1 MTHILLV
8 EDDHTLARPLIATL
22 EREGFTVDHAPTAG
36 AAEARVGAADLVL
49 LDWRLP
55 DEPGVDLLRRWRSAG
70 VAVPVL
76 LVSARSELVDRVVGL
91 ELGADDYIVKPFES
105 AELIA
110 RIRAR
115 LRTHGSPTTT
125 RVGAFTIDETTR
137 TIRFQ
142 GAPVD
147 LTRMEYALLR
157 FGLANPHTVFGRDEL
172 LTAVWGYAPRV
183 ASRTVDT
190 HVRQLR
196 QKVSAEVIET
206 VRGVG
211 YRFKP

>member
-8 EDDHTLARPLIATL
+8 EDDDALAHALA
-22 EREGFTVDHAPTAG
+22 ERLRQEGFTVSRAATA
-36 AAEARVGAADLVL
+36 ADAEAAVHTAALVL

-55 DEPGVDLLRRWRSAG
+55 DEPGVDLLRRWRAAG
-70 VAVPVL
+70 VGVPVL
-76 LVSARSELVDRVVGL
+76 LVSARAELVDRVVGL
-91 ELGADDYIVKPFES
+91 ELGADDYIVKPFET

-110 RIRAR
+110 RVRAR
-115 LRTHGSPTTT
+115 LRHHGPPAET
-125 RVGAFTIDETTR
+125 RTGAFTLDPRRR
-137 TIRFQ
+137 TVRFH
-142 GAPVD
+142 GRVVD

-157 FGLANPHTVFGRDEL
+157 FGLQHPHEVFGREEL
-172 LTAVWGYAPRV
+172 LSAVWGYAPHV

-196 QKVSAEVIET
+196 SKLDDTVIET

-211 YRFKP
+211 YRFHP